1 MYICHVSP
9 NYRATFISDQ
19 NHRQKAKPTE
29 NTDEE
34 VKTLPDNQ
42 SKRNLCELI
51 EHKVYE

>member
-1 MYICHVSP
+1 MYICHVSQ
-9 NYRATFISDQ
+9 NYRATIISDQ

-34 VKTLPDNQ
+34 VKTLPGNH
-42 SKRNLCELI
+42 LCELI